1 MTYFEDV
8 YLKRINRFGKNIQER
23 IQGKKEYDFNFF
35 KEKSPNKVNVY
46 ENNNLISDGVL
57 QNKTNSEKEVIDY
70 LLVDKDIDFP
80 DGTILKTEQ
89 FVDLKKQKWLIF
101 HLDEYVSIGYN
112 RYQLVELDRT
122 IEWIDDGIIYSED
135 VHFTGSGANLRDK
148 SIISKFT
155 IQFNFSAIF
164 LPNKILN
171 LIMRTNPNFKK
182 GTRLL
187 INDEV
192 WKVSGID
199 KISVPGVSYVT
210 MEEDYI
216 DKMDDIDYANS
227 QKLLDWTIQSS
238 YGNDI
243 QIKLNI
249 ATPVEFISYYQDDR
263 RNESIL
269 ISIEDEEIA
278 KYENGEFT
286 GLKVGKTK
294 VKAFLE
300 KSPEVLNYFE
310 LEVLDS
316 EQIENLSII
325 GPEKIK
331 MLDVV
336 TYKISN
342 IENLDIT
349 VESNEYLLIKEL
361 SADSVTIEGIKIGNG
376 KIIVKKENSTI
387 YEKEISVES
396 IWMEG

>member
-80 DGTILKTEQ
+80 DGTILETEQ

-148 SIISKFT
+148 SITSKFT
-155 IQFNFSAIF
+155 IQYNLAAIY

-187 INDEV
+187 IND
-192 WKVSGID
+192 
-199 KISVPGVSYVT
+199 
-210 MEEDYI
+210 
-216 DKMDDIDYANS
+216 
-227 QKLLDWTIQSS
+227 
-238 YGNDI
+238 
-243 QIKLNI
+243 
-249 ATPVEFISYYQDDR
+249 
-263 RNESIL
+263 
-269 ISIEDEEIA
+269 
-278 KYENGEFT
+278 
-286 GLKVGKTK
+286 
-294 VKAFLE
+294 
-300 KSPEVLNYFE
+300 
-310 LEVLDS
+310 
-316 EQIENLSII
+316 
-325 GPEKIK
+325 
-331 MLDVV
+331 
-336 TYKISN
+336 
-342 IENLDIT
+342 
-349 VESNEYLLIKEL
+349 
-361 SADSVTIEGIKIGNG
+361 
-376 KIIVKKENSTI
+376 
-387 YEKEISVES
+387 
-396 IWMEG
+396 